1 MADTT
6 YPIPIIYLNC
16 VQAMCQIN
24 LKEQKEAIHSVN
36 SAWEMARPDRFWEPF
51 IEYHGLLQGL
61 LEVCVRK
68 KEPEIYKQ
76 LAVGIISFSRS
87 WMKIHNP
94 KMQKTVTDLLVS
106 IGVFHCNAGMPEL
119 DQSGNCRVFGIFNEH
134 S

>member
-68 KEPEIYKQ
+68 KNQRFISSW
-76 LAVGIISFSRS
+76 LAG
-87 WMKIHNP
+87 
-94 KMQKTVTDLLVS
+94 
-106 IGVFHCNAGMPEL
+106 
-119 DQSGNCRVFGIFNEH
+119 
-134 S
+134 